1 MTKLPAALNGLFI
14 FAACAAFTAMSSAV
28 PLQRALLSCL
38 PSFALAA
45 ATGFVAIDGLGAFR
59 SDRVADVWL
68 CVSLATF
75 WTGAQA
81 ALAIIML
88 ATVAKGALHPDMA
101 PLLIVATGIAQSA
114 LLATLTVR
122 SWRSKRSAT

>member
-1 MTKLPAALNGLFI
+1 
-14 FAACAAFTAMSSAV
+14 MSSAV
-28 PLQRALLSCL
+28 PLQRALLTCL

-59 SDRVADVWL
+59 SDRLADVWL
-68 CVSLATF
+68 CLGLATF
-75 WTGAQA
+75 WTGAQV
-81 ALAIIML
+81 AIAILML
-88 ATVAKGALHPDMA
+88 STVAKGALPPDLA
-101 PLLIVATGIAQSA
+101 PFLIVATGLAQFT